1 MTAKEFVSID
11 AKQIRASEE
20 LMQLFVNFYEAAFF
34 IKPNCGGCIFNAG
47 FKKLKKFHSI
57 NQKNNINF
65 EVMKERT
72 FKINR
77 KYLSDILTYK
87 KDGVTYRKYA
97 NKMTEE
103 FAIQL
108 IADGQTHIFDVLP
121 KDAKEVSKTQEVAEV
136 KEVTEVQ
143 GVDYYAMNY
152 RKEVLPLYAKLS
164 EQTGKKAVNNKK
176 KSIIDFIKKNEN

>member
-65 EVMKERT
+65 EVMKEKT

-103 FAIQL
+103 FALEL
-108 IADGQTHIFDVLP
+108 IADGQTQFFDVLP
-121 KDAKEVSKTQEVAEV
+121 KEVSKPQEGAEV
-136 KEVTEVQ
+136 KEGAEVTEVQ

-152 RKEVLPLYAKLS
+152 RKDVLPLYAKIS
-164 EQTGKKAVNNKK
+164 EETGKKAVNNKK